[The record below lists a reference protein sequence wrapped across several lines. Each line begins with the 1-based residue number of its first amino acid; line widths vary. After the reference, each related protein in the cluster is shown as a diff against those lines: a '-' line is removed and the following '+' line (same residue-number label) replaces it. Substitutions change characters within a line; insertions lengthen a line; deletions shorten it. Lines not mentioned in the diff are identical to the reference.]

1 MLILIIKTIHL
12 VTLVCFIKWQ
22 LLRFLIK
29 VKLNWLI
36 LATAHLNK
44 SESFFFKC
52 NRFFQSSSVCFQL
65 GIWKDAS
72 QTKGERLSTADFGNE
87 KAKDRVTRCWV
98 WSIFFWKCTTGKT
111 NGSKRLLSVSGCI
124 SKWNG
129 RQNVVASNSWWYKTQ
144 TQNTNTKHKH
154 KTQTQNNRNKLGG
167 RKATPKVH
175 HSTNTKH
182 KIQNTKYN
190 TQTQTQYNTE
200 MKKAT
205 DVVDISALF
214 FPRWY

>member
-1 MLILIIKTIHL
+1 MNINIYNLIQGFEQDDDGAVRQI
-12 VTLVCFIKWQ
+12 
-22 LLRFLIK
+22 
-29 VKLNWLI
+29 
-36 LATAHLNK
+36 
-44 SESFFFKC
+44 
-52 NRFFQSSSVCFQL
+52 
-65 GIWKDAS
+65 G
-72 QTKGERLSTADFGNE
+72 AD
-87 KAKDRVTRCWV
+87 
-98 WSIFFWKCTTGKT
+98 
-111 NGSKRLLSVSGCI
+111 
-124 SKWNG
+124 
-129 RQNVVASNSWWYKTQ
+129 SW
-144 TQNTNTKHKH
+144 
-154 KTQTQNNRNKLGG
+154 LGG

>member
-129 RQNVVASNSWWYKTQ
+129 RQNVVASNSWW
-144 TQNTNTKHKH
+144 HS
-154 KTQTQNNRNKLGG
+154 GG
-167 RKATPKVH
+167 IHLVSEKPSRFVEQPKVR
-175 HSTNTKH
+175 SCSPGEDRIGRRESETLWKS
-182 KIQNTKYN
+182 Q
-190 TQTQTQYNTE
+190 
-200 MKKAT
+200 
-205 DVVDISALF
+205 F
-214 FPRWY
+214 